1 MATKYSTQNIP
12 AVIDRKVFFDANI
25 LIYIFWPSGSQYWEN
40 IYSATYA
47 RLVRQGNEMLVD
59 FIVISEIVN
68 RAIRLE
74 YDKFLI
80 ANTLTRSTV
89 SFKKYRNSAD
99 GHTALTDIYL
109 MVETDIL
116 NSFTVVGKSFTKQE
130 INSLLTFD
138 TLDFGDKAILL
149 TCQENECILITNDVD
164 YKTSNIDI
172 LTSNQ
177 SILNN

>member
-80 ANTLTRSTV
+80 ANTLTRSNI

-109 MVETDIL
+109 MVKTDIL

-130 INSLLTFD
+130 INSFLTVD